1 MAGATP
7 VIQPT
12 TAVRVNAVSNH
23 AVTAVSRQPSDLAA
37 RGTDSATET
46 ISITTASSIVV
57 R

>member
-12 TAVRVNAVSNH
+12 TATRVNAVRSH
-23 AVTAVSRQPSDLAA
+23 AVAAASRQPSDRAA
-37 RGTDSATET
+37 RGSDSATET
-46 ISITTASSIVV
+46 ISITTASSMVV